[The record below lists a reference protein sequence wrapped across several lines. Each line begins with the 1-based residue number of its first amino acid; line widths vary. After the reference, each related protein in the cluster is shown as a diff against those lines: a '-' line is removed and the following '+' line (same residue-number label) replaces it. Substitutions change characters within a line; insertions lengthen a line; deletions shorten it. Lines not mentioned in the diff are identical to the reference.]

1 MNICLLTIDLSTV
14 GGINK
19 VTFDLARDLSD
30 LGNKVLVCGIVN
42 GNKKTFYDNNANIR
56 FLF

>member
-19 VTFDLARDLSD
+19 VTFDLAKDLLD
-30 LGNKVLVCGIVN
+30 C
-42 GNKKTFYDNNANIR
+42 
-56 FLF
+56 